1 MKQPPGELPTSD
13 ESTQR
18 IHQEPISAAT
28 ASPPA
33 GVESAP
39 GLSTRGRYLVLV
51 VAFLGWFLAGT
62 QLSITSLVVRPASI
76 SLLAKVGEVDQSL
89 VTQKPKEVSTEQ
101 KPEFDRQSKQIA
113 YWVTWQTCAF
123 LFGAAFGGLVL
134 GWVGDRFGR
143 TKGMAASILFFS
155 GCTLLGYWVE
165 TPVQLIVLRFI
176 ASMGIGGMWPNGIAL
191 AAEAW
196 SGASRPLLSG
206 VIGTAANV
214 GIMLFS
220 LIAGQKQITPDD
232 WRWTMLWLG
241 TPILLGLFALVAV
254 PESPRWLWERDE
266 RRRHTGSGTLIKAVG
281 ISEIFRPPLLG
292 LTLLGIAIGSV
303 PIFGGWGC
311 ANWAAQWADKVGAL
325 ADPHLKAH
333 VNFARSFTGSISS
346 FLGGWFASR
355 LGRKRSYF
363 WCCIAALASGEAM
376 FMLFSPEDKNAFL
389 ILTATLGFFSGVFFG
404 WLPLCLPEL
413 FPTRV
418 RSTGAGVS
426 FNFGRV
432 VTAFGVLATT
442 MLVAVQGEDYP
453 LIGRVTSLVYLVGA
467 IIIWFAPLQETDE
480 LRD

>member
-1 MKQPPGELPTSD
+1 MNQPSSGLTPQD
-13 ESTQR
+13 EAALAMNSNAV
-18 IHQEPISAAT
+18 SAAT
-28 ASPPA
+28 SPPCVD
-33 GVESAP
+33 VESGS
-39 GLSTRGRYLVLV
+39 GLSARDRYLVLV
-51 VAFLGWFLAGT
+51 VAFLGWFFAGT
-62 QLSITSLVVRPASI
+62 QLSITTLVVRPASI
-76 SLLAKVGEVDQSL
+76 NLLANVGEIDQGL
-89 VTQKPKEVSTEQ
+89 VTQKPKEVSAEHL
-101 KPEFDRQSKQIA
+101 PEFNRQSQQVA

-155 GCTLLGYWVE
+155 GCTLFGYWSE
-165 TPVQLIVLRFI
+165 TPLQLIVLRFI

-196 SGASRPLLSG
+196 SGVSRPLLSG
-206 VIGTAANV
+206 IIGTAANV

-220 LIAGQKQITPDD
+220 LLAGQKQITPSD

-254 PESPRWLWERDE
+254 PESPRWLSERDE
-266 RRRHTGSGTLIKAVG
+266 RRRNAGRGTLIKAVG

-325 ADPHLKAH
+325 ADPHLKAN

-346 FLGGWFASR
+346 FLGGWLASR

-376 FMLFSPEDKNAFL
+376 FMLYSPDDKNAFL
-389 ILTATLGFFSGVFFG
+389 LLTAILGFFSGVFFG

-453 LIGRVTSLVYLVGA
+453 LIGRVTSLVYLAGA